1 MASPQDRRRAQRAGG
16 KKGKSPQ
23 RLGGRGGLGAASK
36 TKRSMGPVGASK
48 KPAAKYTT
56 TFHESKKA
64 ALKDKGK
71 PNTPGEK
78 GRTFKGKV
86 TMGRIRSKKMLRGDF
101 DIGKKIRY
109 QRRGK

>member
-1 MASPQDRRRAQRAGG
+1 MTSRQGTRKSPMAGS
-16 KKGKSPQ
+16 KKGKST
-23 RLGGRGGLGAASK
+23 LRGGLGA
-36 TKRSMGPVGASK
+36 VGGK
-48 KPAAKYTT
+48 KPKQKYTT
-56 TFHESKKA
+56 TFQKSKKA

-86 TMGRIRSKKMLRGDF
+86 TAGRVASKKMLRGDF
-101 DIGKKIRY
+101 DIGKKLRY